1 MILLMNTRKF
11 LVYMISWKPWKPY
24 YNFWHFHILFH
35 VVILTVRY
43 LVRSF
48 ALTHILGSPLFIAS
62 LLSFVTPE
70 IKMIIFMADKMWTL
84 QLAMISLWH
93 HYKWCHAR
101 SGRVTQISLLAEP
114 WCRRTSKLNTQKGVK
129 RCVGFMHLYFVLFL

>member
-1 MILLMNTRKF
+1 MNKLSLYLIKWLL
-11 LVYMISWKPWKPY
+11 VISGCLCRIAD
-24 YNFWHFHILFH
+24 ILFH
-35 VVILTVRY
+35 VVILTVRD

-84 QLAMISLWH
+84 QFAMISLWRC
-93 HYKWCHAR
+93 YKWCHAR
-101 SGRVTQISLLAEP
+101 SGHTEITAKAEP
-114 WCRRTSKLNTQKGVK
+114 WWKKNKQTHKTPLIHKLAWSFLLLQKN
-129 RCVGFMHLYFVLFL
+129 MSNDNLIQ